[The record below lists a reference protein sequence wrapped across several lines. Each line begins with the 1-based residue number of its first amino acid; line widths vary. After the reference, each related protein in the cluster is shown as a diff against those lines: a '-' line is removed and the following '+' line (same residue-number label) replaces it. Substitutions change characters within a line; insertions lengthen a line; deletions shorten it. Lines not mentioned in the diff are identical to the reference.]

1 MRFVPFA
8 LSFSTLLCSVCL
20 SLIASPSG
28 REYFVKTTADLV
40 VFLPRVRGII
50 SPVTIQLY
58 KLQVIKNNII
68 RGLAPVTKY
77 TGSLNFYLEVQESKD
92 HFVLKTSR
100 LVANVR
106 FPTRVGMGVVLF
118 SDNTGKTFCRNQ
130 FQDSQ
135 NGLDLFP

>member
-8 LSFSTLLCSVCL
+8 LCFSTLLCSVCL

-28 REYFVKTTADLV
+28 REYFVKTTADFV
-40 VFLPRVRGII
+40 VFPRVVL
-50 SPVTIQLY
+50 PVTIQLY
-58 KLQVIKNNII
+58 KLQVIKDNII

-92 HFVLKTSR
+92 QFVLKTSR

-118 SDNTGKTFCRNQ
+118 SDNTGKTFLQKPIPRP
-130 FQDSQ
+130 SKWR
-135 NGLDLFP
+135 LVIKMVVE